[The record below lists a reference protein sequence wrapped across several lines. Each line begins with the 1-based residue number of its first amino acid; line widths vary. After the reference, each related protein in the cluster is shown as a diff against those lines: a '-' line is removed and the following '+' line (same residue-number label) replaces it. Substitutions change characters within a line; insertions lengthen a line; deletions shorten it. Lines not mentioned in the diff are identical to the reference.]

1 MADHRWDTSP
11 SAPRLSRSRPGA
23 ASVEEPGTAAGEYG
37 DGAAPDNEWG
47 GAPPGRQ
54 RRRWLISFRASV
66 LAVCLLVGAV
76 AGLVV
81 FKGGG
86 PPAEVTSV
94 ELDPAPSAS
103 PAGDGSGS
111 GTGVGTNP
119 GDANP
124 GGHNQ
129 DQGNSRDQGNNQ
141 GQGNSRDSGPDQGST
156 GAPGQAAG
164 PSVLVV
170 HVAGAVTS
178 PGVVRIPSGSRTG
191 DAVEAAG
198 GAVPDADLTAV
209 NLAAPLQDGAMVIVP
224 RIGEQAPA
232 PDGAGAGTGSGTGAD
247 TGTGAAGG
255 SGAASGPGAGPGSGA
270 QTLVNINTAS
280 VQDLDALPRV
290 GPVIAERIIAWRSE
304 HGRFARPEDIDAVPG
319 IGEAMLAALLP
330 LITV

>member
-11 SAPRLSRSRPGA
+11 SAPRLSRSRTP

-47 GAPPGRQ
+47 GAPPERQ

-66 LAVCLLVGAV
+66 LAVCLLAGAV

-86 PPAEVTSV
+86 LPAEVTSV
-94 ELDPAPSAS
+94 DLDPAPSAS

-111 GTGVGTNP
+111 GTGVGANP
-119 GDANP
+119 GDDNP
-124 GGHNQ
+124 SDHIQ
-129 DQGNSRDQGNNQ
+129 DQDHNQ
-141 GQGNSRDSGPDQGST
+141 GQGNSRDSGPDQGSGT
-156 GAPGQAAG
+156 GAPGEPAG

-178 PGVVRIPSGSRTG
+178 PGVVRIPSGSRAG

-198 GAVPDADLTAV
+198 GAVPEADLTAV

-224 RIGEQAPA
+224 RVGEQAPA
-232 PDGAGAGTGSGTGAD
+232 PADGGAGTGAVSGAD

-255 SGAASGPGAGPGSGA
+255 SGAASGTGAGPGSGA
-270 QTLVNINTAS
+270 QALVNINTAS